1 LSTAVEL
8 HVEEYGAGDPA
19 IVLLHG
25 FAGSA
30 RNFRPQARFLRE
42 RHRVVLFDARGHARS
57 AAPVD
62 EAEYS
67 PEAFV
72 EDLARVVER
81 TGSKRIVV
89 GGISMGAAI
98 ALRYALRY
106 RAQRASEASGGPG
119 GRAQRASEASGG
131 PGGTEGALGTE
142 GPLGTDD
149 RQGGLAGLVLA
160 SYPPAGDA
168 FSPSW
173 ALALADAIER
183 DGAEVAGERYVWGG
197 GRFDAAAAKWIRQ
210 GFLEHRPQALVAV
223 LRRVLAVEPRVSER
237 KKNLSELRV
246 PTLLIA
252 GEQDVRS
259 VETTSELEQLLPNA
273 RRVVVPGAGHVL
285 NLEKPQSFNE
295 ALRRFLSEIE
305 VAK

>member
-1 LSTAVEL
+1 MSTAVEL

-19 IVLLHG
+19 IVLQHG

-30 RNFRPQARFLRE
+30 RNFRPQARFLKD

-72 EDLARVVER
+72 EDLARMVER
-81 TGSKRIVV
+81 AGTTRVIV

-106 RAQRASEASGGPG
+106 RDA
-119 GRAQRASEASGG
+119 
-131 PGGTEGALGTE
+131 
-142 GPLGTDD
+142 
-149 RQGGLAGLVLA
+149 LAGLILA

-168 FSPSW
+168 YSPPW
-173 ALALADAIER
+173 ALALADAIDSE
-183 DGAEVAGERYVWGG
+183 GAEAAGERFVWGG
-197 GRFDAAAAKWIRQ
+197 GRFDAESAKWIRQ
-210 GFLEHRPQALVAV
+210 GFLEHRPKALSAV
-223 LRRVLAVEPRVSER
+223 LRRVLAVEPSVAER
-237 KKNLSELRV
+237 KNILRELRV
-246 PTLLIA
+246 PTLLLA
-252 GEQDVRS
+252 GAQDAPS
-259 VETTSELEQLLPNA
+259 VATTSELEQFLPAA
-273 RRVVVPGAGHVL
+273 RRIVVPDAGHVL

-295 ALRRFLSEIE
+295 ALRGFLSEIE
-305 VAK
+305 GGK